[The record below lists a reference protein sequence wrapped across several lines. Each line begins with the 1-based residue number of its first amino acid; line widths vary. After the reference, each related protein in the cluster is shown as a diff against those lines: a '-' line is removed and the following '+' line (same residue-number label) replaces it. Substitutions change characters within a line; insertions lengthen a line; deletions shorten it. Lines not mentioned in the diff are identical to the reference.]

1 MVSSLRNH
9 GTMFQELRY
18 PKTGTAVQSGQDS
31 SPIFIVLKDKQNRT
45 MASNYASTSYKQC
58 NVFYGR
64 SMRKGVT
71 IREMVGHAD
80 ERTTMNSYCY
90 DRHTEDERRAILERA
105 LSS

>member
-1 MVSSLRNH
+1 MTFVPYKRPYKFKIRIKKPNKY
-9 GTMFQELRY
+9 GY
-18 PKTGTAVQSGQDS
+18 DA
-31 SPIFIVLKDKQNRT
+31 PIFIVLKDKQNRT